1 MKPVIG
7 ITMGDFNGIG
17 PEIVLKAVK
26 LPSIKKI
33 CVPIL
38 IGSTDVFEYYAKI
51 LKLKITLREID
62 KIPRLNDNTFP
73 ILPVRKFRNPKIEPG
88 KISFEAGRLA
98 IESVIVGSLL
108 CMNKELDGM
117 VTAPLSKTAI
127 DLNGVPFIGQTEMLA
142 TITKSNNYAMMLI
155 YQNLRIA
162 LATIHIP
169 IKKVPEE
176 LSTNLIINK
185 VKVLAKSLK
194 IDFNIKHPN
203 IAILG
208 LNPHSGENGKIGDE
222 EIKTILPALQFLKRN
237 KINVSGPFPADGF
250 FGSGLY
256 KNFDGILAMYH
267 DQGLIPLKLL
277 GFEKGVN
284 FTTGLPIV
292 RTSPDHGTAFEIS
305 GKCVANPSSM
315 IEAIKV
321 AVNIIKNRR
330 KQND

>member
-17 PEIVLKAVK
+17 PEIALKAIK
-26 LPSIKKI
+26 SPSIRKI
-33 CVPIL
+33 CVPVL
-38 IGSTDVFEYYAKI
+38 IGSTNVFEHYAKL

-62 KIPRLNDNTFP
+62 KIPRSNDDTLP
-73 ILPVRKFRNPKIEPG
+73 ILPVRKFTNPIIEHG
-88 KISFEAGRLA
+88 KISYEAGRLA
-98 IESVIVGSLL
+98 AESVIVAGVL

-117 VTAPLSKTAI
+117 VTAPLSKASI
-127 DLNGVPFIGQTEMLA
+127 DFNGIPFIGQTEMLA
-142 TITKSNNYAMMLI
+142 SITKSKSYAMVLV
-155 YQNLRIA
+155 YKDLRVA

-169 IKKVPEE
+169 IKKVSEE
-176 LSTNLIINK
+176 LSTRLIIDK
-185 VKVLAKSLK
+185 LKVLAKTLK
-194 IDFNIKHPN
+194 TDFAIKKPN

-208 LNPHSGENGKIGDE
+208 LNPHSGEDGKIGKE
-222 EIKTILPALQFLKRN
+222 EIETIIPAINYVRK
-237 KINVSGPFPADGF
+237 KINVFGPFPADGF

-256 KNFDGILAMYH
+256 KKFDAILAMYH

-284 FTTGLPIV
+284 FTAGLPIV

-315 IEAIKV
+315 IEAIKE
-321 AVNIIKNRR
+321 AVKIIKNR
-330 KQND
+330 KSAK

>member
-284 FTTGLPIV
+284 CTTGLPIV

>member
-17 PEIVLKAVK
+17 PEIALKAS
-26 LPSIKKI
+26 LSPSIRKI
-33 CVPIL
+33 CVPVL
-38 IGSTDVFEYYAKI
+38 IGSTDVFEHYAKL

-62 KIPRLNDNTFP
+62 SIPRTNTDSIP
-73 ILPVRKFRNPKIEPG
+73 IIPVRKFRTYKILPG

-98 IESVIVGSLL
+98 IESVIAASVL

-117 VTAPLSKTAI
+117 VTAPLSKEAVDFGGI
-127 DLNGVPFIGQTEMLA
+127 PFIGQTEMLA
-142 TITKSNNYAMMLI
+142 AITKSNKFAMILTF
-155 YQNLRIA
+155 QNLRVA

-176 LSTNLIINK
+176 LSTRLLIDKIL
-185 VKVLAKSLK
+185 VLSNSLK
-194 IDFNIKHPN
+194 TDFAIKNPK

-208 LNPHSGENGKIGDE
+208 LNPHSGENGKIGKE
-222 EIKTILPALQFLKRN
+222 EIETILPAIRYAKN
-237 KINVSGPFPADGF
+237 KKIDVAGPFSADGF
-250 FGSGLY
+250 FGAGLY
-256 KNFDGILAMYH
+256 KNFDSILAMYH

-284 FTTGLPIV
+284 FTAGLSIV

-305 GKCVANPSSM
+305 GKCIANPSSM
-315 IEAIKV
+315 IEAIKE
-321 AVNIIKNRR
+321 AVKIIKNRQT
-330 KQND
+330 KK